1 MMNGSDDFIGPSI
14 GYTFLDSVSLHTL
27 GTTYNEDF
35 KDDFTYGLNLGLD
48 VPFGAEHNYAFT
60 AGLRQLFF
68 KAKGSGTRGAS
79 LDVNPTI
86 ATAGIA
92 FRFR

>member
-1 MMNGSDDFIGPSI
+1 
-14 GYTFLDSVSLHTL
+14 
-27 GTTYNEDF
+27 
-35 KDDFTYGLNLGLD
+35 LD
-48 VPFGAEHNYAFT
+48 VPFGTEHNYAFT

-68 KAKGSGTRGAS
+68 KAKGSGTFS
-79 LDVNPTI
+79 HSFDLNPTI